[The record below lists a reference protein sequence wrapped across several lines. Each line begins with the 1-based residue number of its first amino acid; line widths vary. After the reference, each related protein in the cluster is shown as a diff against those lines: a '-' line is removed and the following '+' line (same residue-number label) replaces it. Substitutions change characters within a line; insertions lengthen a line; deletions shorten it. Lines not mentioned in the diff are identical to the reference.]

1 MKLTVIHLIPAGQK
15 RQTENGTTIMSETVI
30 SMARVRNGLCVPRQ
44 YCQDIRPPRLTW
56 ISMDVYWIFS
66 DITEDSFRWENVTI
80 RKDGTRIP
88 ECEIYGKRIR

>member
-1 MKLTVIHLIPAGQK
+1 MKRICFTKDGDKLTGKVLDQ
-15 RQTENGTTIMSETVI
+15 E
-30 SMARVRNGLCVPRQ
+30 
-44 YCQDIRPPRLTW
+44 
-56 ISMDVYWIFS
+56 DVYWIFS